1 MCALYSFKKKILG
14 TVYVDVWLLF
24 RRAKDARI
32 SRVKAT
38 LSAEHSLCL
47 SYTMAYNKVLYL
59 SMKER
64 DRERERERERERK
77 K

>member
-24 RRAKDARI
+24 RRAKDVRI

-38 LSAEHSLCL
+38 LFADPLYL
-47 SYTMAYNKVLYL
+47 SCVMACNKVLYL
-59 SMKER
+59 PMKER
-64 DRERERERERERK
+64 ERGRINT
-77 K
+77 

>member
-24 RRAKDARI
+24 RRAKDVRI

-38 LSAEHSLCL
+38 LFAEDSLYL
-47 SYTMAYNKVLYL
+47 SYVMACNKVLYL
-59 SMKER
+59 PMKER
-64 DRERERERERERK
+64 EIRRIRT
-77 K
+77 